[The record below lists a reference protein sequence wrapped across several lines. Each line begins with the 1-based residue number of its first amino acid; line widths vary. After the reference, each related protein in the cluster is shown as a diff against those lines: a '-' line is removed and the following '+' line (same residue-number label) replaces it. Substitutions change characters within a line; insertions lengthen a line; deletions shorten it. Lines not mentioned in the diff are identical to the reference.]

1 MKPGFKQTEVGVI
14 PEDWVE
20 SAVGTIAI
28 KIGSGITPTGGSNR
42 YKDFGRPFMRSQ
54 NVGWGHLLLDDL
66 TFIDNDTHNQ
76 FPSTEIIKR
85 DVLLNITG
93 ASIGRTAIADERLVG
108 GNVNQHV
115 CIIRVDTLRA
125 HPEFI
130 HLLLLS
136 TLGQSQIDSFQA
148 GGNRQGLNFQQIASI
163 ILALPPNLA
172 EQEAIASALGDADAL
187 IESLERLIAKK
198 REIKQGAMQELLT
211 ARRRLPGFTG
221 EWAEKRLDSLFDFGK
236 GVSAPRD
243 KLSSTGHCYLH
254 YGDIH
259 TSTKTHV
266 NVAAEQHELPRLDI
280 PLQRVSPASLLEDGD
295 VVFVDASEDDAGTS
309 RHVVVFNP
317 GRIPFIS
324 GLHTIVAKSKTDE
337 LVRSY
342 RCYCFQTAEVQRQ
355 FIHYAVGTKVSGISK
370 GNLGKI
376 TVRIP
381 KPEEQ
386 TAIAAVLSN
395 MDAEL
400 AALESKL
407 AKARAIKQGMMQELL
422 TGKIRLVSTAS
433 GKTPMPARETSPQ
446 GATQPHNWQ
455 INEAVVIAVLAK
467 YFGSEQWPLGR
478 KRYTKLAYLF
488 HRHVEQRA
496 DGFLKKAA
504 GPYNPAMKY
513 KGPEGIALKNRY
525 IRKHVRDQF
534 EGFVADDRVAQAE
547 EYFSRWYG
555 NDVLGWLEQFR
566 KKRNDELELIATV
579 DMAMEELHRSE
590 LPAELATVKQMIQNT
605 PEWAAKL
612 QREIFSDANIT
623 LAINTCIKLFA

>member
-1 MKPGFKQTEVGVI
+1 MKPSFKQTEVGVI
-14 PEDWVE
+14 PEDWELRPIMTVVRVASGQIDPRNEPYRSMILVAPDHIE
-20 SAVGTIAI
+20 SRTGRLLQKQTAAEQRAISGKYTFDVGDIVYSKIRPYLRKAI
-28 KIGSGITPTGGSNR
+28 LANFAGLCSADMYPLKPAANVSSG
-42 YKDFGRPFMRSQ
+42 FM
-54 NVGWGHLLLDDL
+54 LA
-66 TFIDNDTHNQ
+66 
-76 FPSTEIIKR
+76 
-85 DVLLNITG
+85 VLLGHNFSMY
-93 ASIGRTAIADERLVG
+93 AESVSIRSGMPKI
-108 GNVNQHV
+108 
-115 CIIRVDTLRA
+115 
-125 HPEFI
+125 
-130 HLLLLS
+130 
-136 TLGQSQIDSFQA
+136 
-148 GGNRQGLNFQQIASI
+148 NREELAEYTV
-163 ILALPPNLA
+163 ALPPNKT

-198 REIKQGAMQELLT
+198 RDLKQGAMQELLS

-221 EWAEKRLDSLFDFGK
+221 EWEEKRLDSLFDFGK

-266 NVAAEQHELPRLDI
+266 NVAAEQHELPRLNI

-337 LVRSY
+337 LDRSY

-386 TAIAAVLSN
+386 TAIAAVLSD
-395 MDAEL
+395 MDAEI
-400 AALESKL
+400 AALEAKL
-407 AKARAIKQGMMQELL
+407 AKARVIKQGMMQELL
-422 TGKIRLVSTAS
+422 TGKIRLVSPAS
-433 GKTPMPARETSPQ
+433 GETPMPAHETLPR

-455 INEAVVIAVLAK
+455 FNEAVVIAILAK
-467 YFGSEQWPLGR
+467 HFGSEQWPLGR

-547 EYFSRWYG
+547 EYFSKWYG

-590 LPAELATVKQMIQNT
+590 LPAELATVKQMIHIT